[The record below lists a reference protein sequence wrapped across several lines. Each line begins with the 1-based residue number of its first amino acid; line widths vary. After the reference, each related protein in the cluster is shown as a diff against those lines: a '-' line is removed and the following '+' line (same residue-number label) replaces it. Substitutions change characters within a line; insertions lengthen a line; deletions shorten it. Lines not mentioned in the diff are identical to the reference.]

1 MKKLSVLITFLFVGA
16 LAIYSQEGAKM
27 LIHQSS
33 TVVEY
38 LLSEIDSITFKIP
51 ETQAAVHPSLFLK
64 KGEEAAMLER
74 IERSPLLSKVHK
86 SLISECAP
94 ILRTAVSKYQISA
107 NQLLDV
113 SEEVFRRVFLLSYAY
128 RVTGTVSYA
137 VRAEKELLAAARFQ
151 DWHPSH
157 WLDTATL
164 LAAMGIGYD
173 WLYDYLS
180 EESRI
185 EIREAIVEKG
195 LNTVWEQGF
204 NQTNNW
210 NSVCNG
216 GMVVAALAVRDVY
229 PELTK
234 KLVEK
239 AVASNPKVLTMYAP
253 DGGYPEGYG
262 YWGYGTTYQC
272 LMSAALIDVYGTDY
286 GLSDYPGFMESAR
299 FRQFTTAPTGKCWN
313 YSDCAEAA
321 YISPC
326 VFWMAYRK
334 NDPSLLA
341 VEARYLESTI
351 PYSAGEIFKPFIT
364 IYGSRL
370 DLTSVPE
377 NSNHFWYSGGVTPIY
392 VYRSGWKETTDTYLG
407 IKGGYAASNHS
418 HMDGG
423 SFCYEYGGVRWSK
436 DLGLQSYGTLESVVT
451 LWDMTDA
458 STRWNVFRLGNSSH
472 STLTINN
479 KHHKVN
485 GVVFLKDTYMT
496 DKKQGALADMS
507 GLYSEDVDLILRD
520 ITLEGNILTI
530 KDSVEAKPTVDCDI
544 QWIMNTEATSEKE
557 SDNSL
562 VLSYLTKKM
571 RMVVDAPCDFSLL
584 QLTNVGPN
592 SYDIANSG
600 CRVGVQTKF
609 PAGFKGTITVKLIPI
624 E

>member
-1 MKKLSVLITFLFVGA
+1 M
-16 LAIYSQEGAKM
+16 
-27 LIHQSS
+27 
-33 TVVEY
+33 
-38 LLSEIDSITFKIP
+38 
-51 ETQAAVHPSLFLK
+51 SLFLSQQGK
-64 KGEEAAMLER
+64 R
-74 IERSPLLSKVHK
+74 LLH
-86 SLISECAP
+86 
-94 ILRTAVSKYQISA
+94 VSRDA
-107 NQLLDV
+107 
-113 SEEVFRRVFLLSYAY
+113 FRVLFNLSYAY
-128 RVTGTVSYA
+128 RMTGDKRYA
-137 VRAEKELLAAARFQ
+137 VRAEQELRAVAAFPN
-151 DWHPSH
+151 WNPSH
-157 WLDTATL
+157 FLDVGEM
-164 LAAMGIGYD
+164 AMGVSIAYD
-173 WLYDYLS
+173 WLYDDLS
-180 EESRI
+180 DKTKKMVEDAI
-185 EIREAIVEKG
+185 EKFAFLPADPVYTPDMGKD
-195 LNTVWEQGF
+195 V
-204 NQTNNW
+204 NNW
-210 NSVCNG
+210 FYGATHNWNQVCNG
-216 GMVVAALAVRDVY
+216 GLGMAALALYESY
-229 PELTK
+229 PEKCDKILKRALET
-234 KLVEK
+234 LPIALCE
-239 AVASNPKVLTMYAP
+239 YAP
-253 DGGYPEGYG
+253 DGAYPEGFG